1 MLLYLVVLLAET
13 NRAPFD
19 LREGESELVRGFN
32 IEYGAGGFTIL
43 FLAEYA
49 QIIFIAIIGA
59 LIFRSEI
66 LTMLILLTLALT
78 IRAAYPRLRYDTL
91 MCAM

>member
-1 MLLYLVVLLAET
+1 MLLYIIVLLAET

-19 LREGESELVRGFN
+19 LREGERELVRGFN
-32 IEYGAGGFTIL
+32 IEYGAAGFTIL

-49 QIIFIAIIGA
+49 QIIFISVIGA
-59 LIFRSEI
+59 LIFRSNA
-66 LTMLILLTLALT
+66 LVMLLIITIALT

-91 MCAM
+91 IEII